1 MKIRVL
7 VFFSFYVSISFGQKA
22 VNNFSDSEIST
33 FKDPVSFSHAPFL
46 LLKINPSNV
55 IGINNT
61 IGYGIE
67 LAPPI
72 GKFSF
77 SFDYGIGK
85 GSWNPNKFIRKNQ
98 SENNNTVIR
107 GEIRTY
113 FSDWYP
119 FYALDKKPF
128 GRYYAL
134 EYVQAKYERNL
145 EMATGIGGNQLPS
158 YVTFNEVIF
167 RENTRTVHIKIG
179 KHIHISRFLFIDIFA
194 GIGIGHF
201 TVSTLD
207 SLISKES
214 DQIPLHFSFLSNQI
228 VREPNTNGWYF
239 STTSGFRI
247 ALPL

>member
-1 MKIRVL
+1 MKIRFL
-7 VFFSFYVSISFGQKA
+7 ILSIFYVSISFGQK
-22 VNNFSDSEIST
+22 SDSNISDYEIST
-33 FKDPVSFSHAPFL
+33 NKKPVSFSHAPFL
-46 LLKINPSNV
+46 LLKINPSNI
-55 IGINNT
+55 IGINNAM
-61 IGYGIE
+61 GYGIE

-77 SFDYGIGK
+77 SFDYGLGK

-98 SENNNTVIR
+98 AENKNTVIR

-134 EYVQAKYERNL
+134 EYVQGKYNRNL

-158 YVTFNEVIF
+158 YAQFNDVIF
-167 RENTRTVHIKIG
+167 NENTRTVHLKIG
-179 KHIHISRFLFIDIFA
+179 KHIHISRFLFIDVFA
-194 GIGIGHF
+194 GIGLGNF
-201 TVSTLD
+201 TVSVMD
-207 SLISKES
+207 KIISKEP
-214 DQIPLHFSFLSNQI
+214 DQIPLHFSFLSNRT
-228 VREPNTNGWYF
+228 VREPNTKGWYF
-239 STTSGFRI
+239 STTSGFRL